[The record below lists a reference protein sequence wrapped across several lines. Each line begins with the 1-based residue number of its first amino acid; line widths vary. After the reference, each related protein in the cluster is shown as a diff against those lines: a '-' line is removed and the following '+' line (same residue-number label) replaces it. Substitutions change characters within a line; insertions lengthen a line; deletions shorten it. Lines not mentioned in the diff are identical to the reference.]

1 MGHKGWV
8 YCLLLYKK
16 FLLSGGDDN
25 MIRVWD
31 INTTFQLETLAAH
44 RNGVTSI
51 VLCNGDMFSASFDHY
66 LIHWD
71 LQALEARIEEMAMM
85 RKEDVLSRKIETYH
99 RIIEEKQNKIK
110 KKGRDKRRR

>member
-8 YCLLLYKK
+8 YCLMVHDQLL
-16 FLLSGGDDN
+16 FSGGDDN

-31 INTTFQLETLAAH
+31 IKTTLQLETLAAH

-51 VLCNGDMFSASFDHY
+51 VLCNGNIFSASFDHY

-71 LQALEARIEEMAMM
+71 LAAMLLRIEERALM
-85 RKEDVLSRKIETYH
+85 RKEDVLSRKMETY
-99 RIIEEKQNKIK
+99 
-110 KKGRDKRRR
+110 